1 METELCVGEGGM
13 CMCEDVHVQESL
25 FKENVYM
32 YVCVYIYMYMY
43 MCVRRQ
49 CVWVVKAVETI

>member
-1 METELCVGEGGM
+1 M

-25 FKENVYM
+25 FKKNVYM

-49 CVWVVKAVETI
+49 CVWVVKVVETI